1 MQGHSP
7 RLGMENNKIL
17 GIVLIVVGALLL
29 LGWLKIPYLG
39 LILGIVLLVIG
50 TMSLMG
56 KIRGATWM
64 AWTLVVLGAI
74 AVLASLG
81 LDFLDP
87 VANLLLTVVAIILIV
102 VGVLKLVG
110 KM

>member
-1 MQGHSP
+1 MEGQLPS
-7 RLGMENNKIL
+7 RGMENNKIL

-39 LILGIVLLVIG
+39 LILGVVLLVIG
-50 TMSLMG
+50 LMGVMG
-56 KIRGATWM
+56 KIRGASWIS
-64 AWTLVVLGAI
+64 WTLVVLGAI
-74 AVLASLG
+74 AILASLG

-87 VANLLLTVVAIILIV
+87 VANMILTVVAIILIV